1 MQLLKTIAN
10 ILNPLE
16 ERGQLVEREGKQFI
30 KLRDIC
36 WETENSHVKCE
47 LAIPATQDYYSHN
60 QYAIVDVKAII
71 SVRPK

>member
-16 ERGQLVEREGKQFI
+16 ERGQLIEREGKQFI

-36 WETENSHVKCE
+36 WETSSQHIKCE
-47 LAIPATQDYYSHN
+47 LAIPANNNYYSHN
-60 QYAIVDVKAII
+60 QCAVVDVKAII
-71 SVRPK
+71 SVRQK